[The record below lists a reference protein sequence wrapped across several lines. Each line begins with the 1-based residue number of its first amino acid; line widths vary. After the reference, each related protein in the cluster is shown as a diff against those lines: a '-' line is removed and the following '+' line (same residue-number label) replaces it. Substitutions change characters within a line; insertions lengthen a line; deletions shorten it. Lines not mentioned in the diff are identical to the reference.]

1 MNLGYDWQCGY
12 ILSPS
17 RCYCGMHFFDD
28 SMLFFSN
35 AINAQHQLG
44 NIHFWTFYGGETMGY
59 QWGMYISGAIFR
71 GIGL

>member
-1 MNLGYDWQCGY
+1 
-12 ILSPS
+12 
-17 RCYCGMHFFDD
+17 MHFFDD